1 MTRRSK
7 RVAKWLIG
15 LAVLGVV
22 GAVVVFVGARWL
34 TRGDIDL
41 PDHTPSVENG
51 AYIFAAAGC
60 AGCHT
65 AQDDDATPLAGGR
78 ELATPFGTF
87 YGPNITADPAHGIGA
102 WTDEDFVRALAQ
114 GVSPDGADYFP
125 VFPYTSFTAMS
136 VGDMLDLKAYIFS
149 LPTDPRPNTGH
160 EVAFP
165 FGFRPALAVW
175 KVLNFEQGPL
185 PDVADRDDVWHRGR
199 YLAAALGHCG
209 ECHTPRD
216 MMGARIDDMLLA
228 GTEDGPE
235 GGAVPNITPH
245 EATGIGGW
253 SDGDLRFFFVSGMDP
268 AGDFAGS
275 GMGEVIENTTSAL
288 TDADRDALIAY
299 LRALPPIEHQ
309 IGAPRQTGSGDDEG
323 AGSGGGEVWE

>member
-1 MTRRSK
+1 MATRSR
-7 RVAKWLIG
+7 RLLKWLVG
-15 LAVLGVV
+15 LAVLGVI
-22 GAVVVFVGARWL
+22 GALVVFLGARWL
-34 TRGDIDL
+34 TRSDVVL

-65 AQDDDATPLAGGR
+65 AQADDAVLLAGGR

-87 YGPNITADPAHGIGA
+87 YGPNITADPEHGIGA
-102 WTDEDFVRALAQ
+102 WSDEDFVRALGQ
-114 GVSPDGADYFP
+114 GVSPGGDDYFP

-136 VGDMLDLKAYIFS
+136 VTDMLDLKAYIFS
-149 LPTDPRPNTGH
+149 LPTAAQANTEH

-175 KVLNFEQGPL
+175 KVLNFDQGPL
-185 PDVADRDDVWHRGR
+185 PEVADADAVWERGR
-199 YLAAALGHCG
+199 YIVSALAHCG

-216 MMGARIDDMLLA
+216 FMGARIDDMLLA
-228 GTEDGPE
+228 GAAEGPE
-235 GGAVPNITPH
+235 GGAVPNITPD
-245 EATGIGGW
+245 EATGIGRW

-275 GMGEVIENTTSAL
+275 GMGEVVKNTTSEL
-288 TDADRDALIAY
+288 TDADRDAMIAY
-299 LRALPPIEHQ
+299 LRSLTPIANQVGEPRP
-309 IGAPRQTGSGDDEG
+309 APDSGDSD
-323 AGSGGGEVWE
+323 SGGGEAWE